1 MSKKRQDYMIQVAGG
16 YVLPYRTLALLRRLR
31 VSLEDARVEIGDADL
46 NRILL
51 SFMEPEA

>member
-1 MSKKRQDYMIQVAGG
+1 MSKKRHDYMIQVAGG

-31 VSLEDARVEIGDADL
+31 LALEDTRGELGDAEL
-46 NRILL
+46 NRLLL